1 MPDLNHLRI
10 GKVPAAFAEMA
21 EKHNELVSLIASIE
35 AATGIN
41 IKMVSS
47 PEKKLKVPGE
57 SNNISKKPRGRIR
70 IGLQPLSGRQLTP
83 QLNEL
88 HFKYYDEPNN
98 PNSTLLRTYD
108 VDNTNGTVWTDVPNA
123 INVGIANNGAI
134 FSFDTPY
141 VNQMITPNGYTG
153 HMYNP
158 DTLIETSYVLDE
170 TGLLLLDTAHNDF
183 FKVVRTS
190 STTQIQLFNIT
201 GSKLMN
207 IDAKN
212 VTQNMGIKTISVCS
226 GNVTKSM
233 LIIASDPF

>member
-1 MPDLNHLRI
+1 MPDLSHLRI
-10 GKVPAAFAEMA
+10 GKVPSAFAEMA
-21 EKHNELVSLIASIE
+21 EKHNELVQLIASIE
-35 AATGIN
+35 AASGIN
-41 IKMVSS
+41 IKMISS
-47 PEKKLKVPGE
+47 PEKKLKVPGT
-57 SNNISKKPRGRIR
+57 SSTISKKPRGRIR
-70 IGLQPLSGRQLTP
+70 IGIQPAQNGQGLTA

-88 HFKYYDEPNN
+88 HFRYYNN
-98 PNSTLLRTYD
+98 SNTLIRAYD
-108 VDNTNGTVWTDVPNA
+108 VDNTNGAVWTDVPNA

-134 FSFDTPY
+134 FSYDTPY

-158 DTLIETSYVLDE
+158 STSIETSYVLDE
-170 TGLLLLDTAHNDF
+170 TGLLLLDTANNDF

-201 GSKLMN
+201 GSRLLN

-212 VTQNMGIKTISVCS
+212 VTRNMGIKTINVCS
-226 GNVTKSM
+226 GNVTMSM

>member
-10 GKVPAAFAEMA
+10 GKVPSAFAEMA
-21 EKHNELVSLIASIE
+21 EKHNELVQLIASIE
-35 AATGIN
+35 AASGIN
-41 IKMVSS
+41 IKIVSS
-47 PEKKLKVPGE
+47 PEKKLKVPGT
-57 SNNISKKPRGRIR
+57 SGTISKKPRGRIR
-70 IGLQPLSGRQLTP
+70 IGIQPAQNGQGIGAA

-88 HFKYYDEPNN
+88 HFRYYNN
-98 PNSTLLRTYD
+98 SNTLIRAYD

-134 FSFDTPY
+134 FSYDTPY

-158 DTLIETSYVLDE
+158 ATSIETSYVLDE
-170 TGLLLLDTAHNDF
+170 TGLLLMDTQYFDY
-183 FKVVRTS
+183 FKVVRS
-190 STTQIQLFNIT
+190 NTTTRIELYNNYYIK
-201 GSKLMN
+201 KLN
-207 IDAKN
+207 IDAEN
-212 VTQNMGIKTISVCS
+212 LTQNMGIKTISVCS